1 MAEQYDGNGDFN
13 YADGSSDFKR
23 KTANSEKSD
32 DDLEDHPIA
41 EKVSE
46 YLRELLSE
54 KVSID
59 HKYPH
64 AERLLEQVY
73 EIVVYEIKVYEI
85 GVYQIKVYEIEVY
98 EIGVYEIKV
107 YKIQKRTLL

>member
-1 MAEQYDGNGDFN
+1 MAEQYDTNGDFN

-23 KTANSEKSD
+23 KNATSEKSD
-32 DDLEDHPIA
+32 DEEDHPIA

-64 AERLLEQVY
+64 AERLLEQG
-73 EIVVYEIKVYEI
+73 K
-85 GVYQIKVYEIEVY
+85 
-98 EIGVYEIKV
+98 
-107 YKIQKRTLL
+107 

>member
-1 MAEQYDGNGDFN
+1 MAEQYDTNGDFN
-13 YADGSSDFKR
+13 YADGSSSDFKR
-23 KTANSEKSD
+23 REKNATSEKSD
-32 DDLEDHPIA
+32 DEEDHPIA

-64 AERLLEQVY
+64 AERLLEQGFISLKF
-73 EIVVYEIKVYEI
+73 IV
-85 GVYQIKVYEIEVY
+85 IECPFQSNGIY
-98 EIGVYEIKV
+98 LIYL
-107 YKIQKRTLL
+107 KIQGLFFYLI

>member
-23 KTANSEKSD
+23 KNASSEKSD

-64 AERLLEQVY
+64 AERLLEQGKY
-73 EIVVYEIKVYEI
+73 
-85 GVYQIKVYEIEVY
+85 
-98 EIGVYEIKV
+98 
-107 YKIQKRTLL
+107 LLCYYCWMSIYCLSR

>member
-13 YADGSSDFKR
+13 YGDGSSDFKR
-23 KTANSEKSD
+23 KNASSDKSD
-32 DDLEDHPIA
+32 DDLDDHPIA
-41 EKVSE
+41 EKVSD

-64 AERLLEQVY
+64 AERLLEQGKY
-73 EIVVYEIKVYEI
+73 LK
-85 GVYQIKVYEIEVY
+85 
-98 EIGVYEIKV
+98 
-107 YKIQKRTLL
+107 LLENLMLLCLKL